1 LGDQMQSLQVR
12 RVSKVVILLGLG
24 FYFIYM
30 ITSGSINNYINPQ
43 WAWLCWT
50 ACGLFF
56 LLGGVS
62 GYALIREWQARRL
75 VAAIALAEQTGND
88 HDHGHSHNGHTHTA
102 VSWPVL
108 GVLVVPLVLGMGV
121 PSKALGSSSMSNNA
135 GSAASFV
142 EKSGVPHDDPIRW
155 NIWDWQRT
163 YNANVHPDDWFNGR
177 QADVTGFVYHPQG
190 VEPDQF
196 VLARYV
202 MRHCAAD
209 AFGVGLLVRWPG
221 GDKLPSDTWVHIGG
235 SMLID
240 KFQGEE
246 TLLMVAQNLDDK
258 IGEPDTPYIY
268 PTFYAVPK

>member
-1 LGDQMQSLQVR
+1 MQSSQVR
-12 RVSKVVILLGLG
+12 QVSKVVILLGLG

-30 ITSGSINNYINPQ
+30 IVSGSINNYINPQ

-50 ACGLFF
+50 ASGLFF

-62 GYALIREWQARRL
+62 CYALIREWEEKRRL
-75 VAAIALAEQTGND
+75 TTLALAEHSDHN
-88 HDHGHSHNGHTHTA
+88 HDHESEHSHDGHTQAT

-108 GVLVVPLVLGMGV
+108 GVLVVPLVLGVGV
-121 PSKALGSSSMSNNA
+121 PSRALGSSSLSNNT
-135 GSAASFV
+135 GSAVSFA
-142 EKSGVPHDDPIRW
+142 EKSGPAHDDPIRW

-163 YNANVHPDDWFNGR
+163 YNANVHPNSWFDGR
-177 QADVTGFVYHPQG
+177 QADVTGFVYHPPG
-190 VEPDQF
+190 VEGDQF

-221 GDKLPSDTWVHIGG
+221 GDKLPTDTWVHIQG

-240 KFQGEE
+240 KFQNEE

-258 IGEPDTPYIY
+258 IGTPDTPYIY